1 LDEEEQAIEEGHMEG
16 TPIAAPERD
25 RVQASP
31 SAEADIH
38 LERVTKRFG
47 DMVAVDDLTL
57 SIERG
62 AFYALLGPSGCG
74 KTTTLRMIGGFEDPS
89 SGVIYLGG
97 QTVTDLPPYRRDV
110 NTVFQ
115 SYALFPHLSV
125 ERNVAFGL
133 ERKKVGKAEVK
144 RRVAETLE
152 LVQLGPLAKRRPGQ
166 LSGGQQQRVAL
177 ARALVNRPRALLL
190 DEPLGALDLRLR
202 KQLQIELKRIQREVG
217 ITFVH
222 VTHDQEEAMSMADTI
237 AVMNKGK
244 IEQAG
249 SAEELYERPHTA
261 FVANFLGV
269 SNLVDGKVLERG
281 AEIATVETD
290 DGTVQIPCSRM
301 EEAPGAAVRIGVRP
315 EKIELVPASEGV
327 RAGRNA
333 LRGRVSVASFLG
345 VSIQYLVT
353 APGGEELTVIAPNR
367 DGEQP
372 RTLGAGQ
379 EVLLTW
385 DPQHTFVVARD
396 V

>member
-1 LDEEEQAIEEGHMEG
+1 MEG
-16 TPIAAPERD
+16 TPIAALADERVD
-25 RVQASP
+25 AAAST
-31 SAEADIH
+31 EADIH
-38 LERVTKRFG
+38 LEGVTKRFG
-47 DMVAVDDLTL
+47 DAVAVDDLTL

-89 SGVIYLGG
+89 AGVVYLGG
-97 QTVTDLPPYRRDV
+97 QVVTDLPPYKRDV

-133 ERKKVGKAEVK
+133 ERKRIGKAEVT

-152 LVQLGPLAKRRPGQ
+152 MVQLEGLAKRRPGQ
-166 LSGGQQQRVAL
+166 LSGGQAQRVAL

-202 KQLQIELKRIQREVG
+202 KQLQLELKRIQREVG

-237 AVMNKGK
+237 AVMNKGR

-249 SAEELYERPHTA
+249 TAEDLYERPHTA

-281 AEIATVETD
+281 AEMATVQTD
-290 DGTVQIPCSRM
+290 DGTVHVPCARM
-301 EEAPGAAVRIGVRP
+301 SEAPGDGVRIGVRP
-315 EKIELVPASEGV
+315 EKIELVPAETGTPP
-327 RAGRNA
+327 GRNA
-333 LRGRVSVASFLG
+333 LRGTVTVASFLG
-345 VSIQYLVT
+345 VSIQYVVT

-367 DGEQP
+367 DGGQP
-372 RTLGAGQ
+372 SSLGVGRA
-379 EVLLTW
+379 VLLTW

-396 V
+396 A

>member
-1 LDEEEQAIEEGHMEG
+1 MEG
-16 TPIAAPERD
+16 TPTAAPEGARID
-25 RVQASP
+25 AAAS
-31 SAEADIH
+31 SEADIH

-47 DMVAVDDLTL
+47 DAVAVDDLTL

-74 KTTTLRMIGGFEDPS
+74 KTTTLRMIGGFEDPTE
-89 SGVIYLGG
+89 GVVYLGG
-97 QTVTDLPPYRRDV
+97 QEVTNLPPYKRDV

-133 ERKKVGKAEVK
+133 ERKKVSKAECE
-144 RRVAETLE
+144 RRVGEALE
-152 LVQLGPLAKRRPGQ
+152 MVQLGPLAKRRPGQ
-166 LSGGQQQRVAL
+166 LSGGQAQRVAL

-249 SAEELYERPHTA
+249 TAEDLYERPHTA
-261 FVANFLGV
+261 FVANFLGI

-281 AEIATVETD
+281 AEIATVETP
-290 DGTVQIPCSRM
+290 DGTVRVPCSRM
-301 EEAPGAAVRIGVRP
+301 DEAPGDAVRIGVRP
-315 EKIELVPASEGV
+315 EKIELVPAAAGV
-327 RAGRNA
+327 PAGRNA
-333 LRGRVSVASFLG
+333 LRGTITVASFLG
-345 VSIQYLVT
+345 VSIQYLIT
-353 APGGEELTVIAPNR
+353 APGGEELTVISANR
-367 DGEQP
+367 DGATP
-372 RTLGAGQ
+372 HALAVGQ

>member
-1 LDEEEQAIEEGHMEG
+1 MEG
-16 TPIAAPERD
+16 TPIAAPEGERVAAD
-25 RVQASP
+25 RAP
-31 SAEADIH
+31 EADIR
-38 LERVTKRFG
+38 LEGVTKRFG
-47 DMVAVDDLTL
+47 EMVAVDDLTL

-89 SGVIYLGG
+89 EGIIYLGG
-97 QTVTDLPPYRRDV
+97 QAVTDLPPYKRDV

-133 ERKKVGKAEVK
+133 ERKKLSKSEVAT
-144 RRVAETLE
+144 RVAETLDM
-152 LVQLGPLAKRRPGQ
+152 VQMGGLAKRRPAQ

-202 KQLQIELKRIQREVG
+202 KQLQIELKRIQQEVG

-237 AVMNKGK
+237 AVMNHGR

-249 SAEELYERPHTA
+249 SAEELYERPRTA

-281 AEIATVETD
+281 VEMATVETD
-290 DGTVQIPCSRM
+290 DGTVQIPCARM
-301 EEAPGAAVRIGVRP
+301 AEGAGDAVRIGVRP
-315 EKIELVPASEGV
+315 EKIDLIAAADGVPP
-327 RAGRNA
+327 GRNA
-333 LRGRVSVASFLG
+333 LRGTVAVASFLG

-353 APGGEELTVIAPNR
+353 APGGEELTVISPNR
-367 DGEQP
+367 DGQQA
-372 RTLGAGQ
+372 RSLGPGQ
-379 EVLLTW
+379 DVLLTW

>member
-1 LDEEEQAIEEGHMEG
+1 MEG
-16 TPIAAPERD
+16 TPIAAPEGE
-25 RVQASP
+25 RVAADAAP
-31 SAEADIH
+31 EADIR
-38 LERVTKRFG
+38 LENVTKRFG

-74 KTTTLRMIGGFEDPS
+74 KTTTLRMIGGFEDPTE
-89 SGVIYLGG
+89 GVIYLGG
-97 QTVTDLPPYRRDV
+97 QTVTDLPPYKRDV

-115 SYALFPHLSV
+115 SYALFPHLNV

-133 ERKKVGKAEVK
+133 ERKRLSKAEVT
-144 RRVAETLE
+144 RRVGETLDM
-152 LVQLGPLAKRRPGQ
+152 VQLGPLAKRRPAQ

-202 KQLQIELKRIQREVG
+202 KQLQIELKRIQQEVG

-237 AVMNKGK
+237 AVMNRGR

-249 SAEELYERPHTA
+249 SAEELYERPRTA

-269 SNLVDGKVLERG
+269 SNLVDGTVRERG
-281 AEIATVETD
+281 VEMATVETA
-290 DGTVQIPCSRM
+290 DGTVQVPCQRM
-301 EEAPGAAVRIGVRP
+301 AEGAGDAVRMGVRP
-315 EKIELVPASEGV
+315 EKIELVAAADGV
-327 RAGRNA
+327 AAGSNA
-333 LRGRVSVASFLG
+333 LRGVVSVASFLG
-345 VSIQYLVT
+345 VSIQYVVT
-353 APGGEELTVIAPNR
+353 APNGAELTVIAPNR
-367 DGEQP
+367 DGRQP
-372 RTLGAGQ
+372 RTLGPGQ